1 METLLAIIF
10 IVFGV
15 LQIILFFKIWGMT
28 DDIREIK
35 NKYINHRSSDS
46 SSNQLFKER
55 DAVIEIKTNRQ
66 MVVRKYDP
74 KIEKYICYSDKGFFE
89 GSFSESEIKRS
100 AGLFKIGDLVT
111 DIKTGKQMRI
121 KEVTPEGLLSCYS
134 GGGMHHDGDFKE
146 SDIKLFEN

>member
-10 IVFGV
+10 VGI

-35 NKYINHRSSDS
+35 NKYINSRSSNNA
-46 SSNQLFKER
+46 SNQLFRER
-55 DAVIEIKTNRQ
+55 DAVIEVKTNRQ
-66 MVVRKYDP
+66 MIVRKYDP
-74 KIEKYICYSDKGFFE
+74 IIEKYICYSDKGFFE

-100 AGLFKIGDLVT
+100 SGLFKIGDLVI
-111 DIKTGKQMRI
+111 DIETGKQMRI